1 MKDDWKNDF
10 QSSFFMLIIIINDYP
25 QNYPYEDESSNYHG
39 QYIPP
44 TASRQ
49 APPVH
54 EATGGHDIIM
64 FEVILRIIIYFFIIL

>member
-54 EATGGHDIIM
+54 EATGGHVTAYIIM
-64 FEVILRIIIYFFIIL
+64 FEVILRIII